1 MKNWPLKRIYLPNLK
16 TCHYKL
22 EKMTGI
28 PSQDEDTS
36 EKLAVVSKIENN
48 QLVIIVPMNEHR
60 ILKVIEKLPDTCKQS
75 FHVFS
80 RGKKE

>member
-36 EKLAVVSKIENN
+36 EKLAVVSKIEK
-48 QLVIIVPMNEHR
+48 I
-60 ILKVIEKLPDTCKQS
+60 S
-75 FHVFS
+75 
-80 RGKKE
+80 